1 MCKATYVT
9 IMSED
14 MQLREIISQKL
25 SNSQNESKPTHR
37 TRSQSLEV
45 GLTVEK
51 NKKIAKIF
59 LASLLPL
66 SL

>member
-1 MCKATYVT
+1 MYKATYVT

-51 NKKIAKIF
+51 NKKLLRFF
-59 LASLLPL
+59 LPPFFH
-66 SL
+66 